1 MTRLSKRFILV
12 KYAGD
17 FFFFLIIIK
26 LALILLTAIIVQV
39 HNPALTL

>member
-17 FFFFLIIIK
+17 FFFFFNNNKVSINSLNSNYC
-26 LALILLTAIIVQV
+26 TG
-39 HNPALTL
+39 T